1 MKENIDGDLTVFKL
15 NVKSS
20 KEKEMFNIA
29 FIPYKEQ
36 IEELYRVDYKMYE
49 KFKKKH
55 KTHI

>member
-1 MKENIDGDLTVFKL
+1 
-15 NVKSS
+15 
-20 KEKEMFNIA
+20 MFNIA